1 MQHSMEFFEDGYQD
15 ELNEEDGKG
24 EQDGRG
30 LSR

>member
-15 ELNEEDGKG
+15 ELNEDGKG